1 MSVETK
7 ETVDS
12 SPQSLAYVVESVRR
26 TASSS
31 WMPPSCPL
39 SSSAVQSAL
48 LSRSFR
54 RRGSKRWHSNI
65 SSVTPAASLKRLV
78 PLVDFLAVWK
88 LLPNV
93 SKWVLQTVESP
104 PSFNGVI
111 PTLVGPEQA
120 LVMIFSWGRGP
131 ENVFLLQVRQPLG
144 HRSKEG
150 WGVATDLRSVSCEP
164 HYQTNTFSSRC
175 SLSSS

>member
-12 SPQSLAYVVESVRR
+12 PPQSLAYVVESVRR

-65 SSVTPAASLKRLV
+65 SSVTPAASLKRL
-78 PLVDFLAVWK
+78 DFLAVWK

-120 LVMIFSWGRGP
+120 LVMIFS
-131 ENVFLLQVRQPLG
+131 
-144 HRSKEG
+144 
-150 WGVATDLRSVSCEP
+150 
-164 HYQTNTFSSRC
+164 
-175 SLSSS
+175 